1 MLKKQKSETKNDLAF
16 KDKFATAKSCICL
29 YIFVGIRLF
38 VFRRSDAVD
47 FFEHL

>member
-1 MLKKQKSETKNDLAF
+1 MLKKQKSEAKNDLAF
-16 KDKFATAKSCICL
+16 KDKFAAAKPCISL
-29 YIFVGIRLF
+29 YIFVGICLS